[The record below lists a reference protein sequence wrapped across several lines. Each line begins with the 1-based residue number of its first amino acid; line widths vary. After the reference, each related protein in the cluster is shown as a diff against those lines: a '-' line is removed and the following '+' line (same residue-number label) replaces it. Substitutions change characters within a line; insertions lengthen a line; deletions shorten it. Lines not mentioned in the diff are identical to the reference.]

1 MAKDIYHKL
10 VKEALVKDG
19 WTITDDPYIIPRTN
33 NKPYEVDLGAERF
46 IAASK
51 EQEFIAVEIKSFIGS
66 SMTYDF
72 HTAFGQY
79 SIYRFFIGERES
91 FRKLFLAVSEE
102 VYNTLFLDPDIFLLC
117 ETFKINVLIFN
128 IDKEE
133 ISTWIKR

>member
-79 SIYRFFIGERES
+79 SIYRFFIGEREA

-102 VYNTLFLDPDIFLLC
+102 VYNTLF
-117 ETFKINVLIFN
+117 
-128 IDKEE
+128 
-133 ISTWIKR
+133 

>member
-19 WTITDDPYIIPRTN
+19 WIITDDPYIIPRTN

-79 SIYRFFIGERES
+79 SIYRFFIGEREA

-117 ETFKINVLIFN
+117 ETFKINILIFN

>member
-19 WTITDDPYIIPRTN
+19 WAITDDPYIIPRTN

-79 SIYRFFIGERES
+79 GIYRFFIGEREA